1 MRTAFK
7 LPVRRAA
14 SLAAAIGAA
23 LAAASGAKAQQLE
36 EIIVTA
42 ERREASL
49 QDTPISVAT
58 FSAETMELK
67 GLETLEDVANFTPNL
82 DIKGSRG
89 NGNISPTYQIRGLSG
104 GGGATGERAT
114 AMYIDG
120 VFMPRTTGP
129 YMNVLD
135 LERIE
140 VLRGPQGTLFG
151 RNSTGGAIR
160 VFTAQP
166 GPEPEAYVRITGGDF
181 NRADLSGMVNVPLSD
196 TAAFRVQGG
205 SLSQDGYV
213 RRGTQELGGSD
224 DKIGRLQLAIEPS
237 DDLRFAISVSSVDSK
252 SDGNPQDLATFDM
265 SPDLNYEGNHADWIS
280 DFLQAA
286 GQPRLTINDP
296 RVVLDDY
303 TLPDWCFI
311 DDADPD
317 WDPACEQVNE
327 STYRQLDFNVSWQ
340 LNDTW
345 RFTSV
350 TGFSEFE
357 SDGIADWIML
367 SSQAIPG
374 HVESSVTYQEF
385 QLNGSFA
392 EGQLELVTGLS
403 YFQEDSTQR
412 GASWARQGTSVF
424 ATQNPA
430 GNGVAVGLGPL
441 GLWETLDNATSQDSE
456 SYGLFANLTW
466 YITERLGI
474 TPGVRWAFDEKQIVD
489 TSFTSNGFTPAPA
502 TDSTT
507 IQTQDD
513 WDEVDWRLTIDYE
526 ITDDIMIYATSSKAF
541 RAGAYSYTIPSWAA
555 VQSPTPGGPG
565 PNNTSDQ
572 LTASLAGSPPFV
584 PPESVQND
592 EIGIRSEWFDRRL
605 RLNLT
610 VFDMNYSDRQAAV
623 AQTVPIS
630 QNPVGFIIV
639 TQNSGDVALDGIEL
653 EGQFVVTDNF
663 LLDFSAGK
671 LDSELENVCANNGDF
686 LFPGPVEDSYSLGG
700 RWSNDLRGGSNLTV
714 ALNYGWTGKQQT
726 HPGGVLDPVSNG
738 CAASTTWFY
747 DSRYELEDYGLWNAR
762 VNFAPANGNW
772 SLALF
777 ANNLTDEV
785 YSNYASRFGGGF
797 WDSTALAIPPQNAT
811 TLPIA
816 TPQRSALGLTRGR
829 PREVG
834 VTFQYNFGG
843 DGAGSR

>member
-1 MRTAFK
+1 MRTALR
-7 LPVRRAA
+7 LPAQRVA
-14 SLAAAIGAA
+14 SLAAAISAA
-23 LAAASGAKAQQLE
+23 LVASHAAYAQQLE

-49 QDTPISVAT
+49 QEVPISVAT
-58 FSAETMELK
+58 FSAEQMELK

-160 VFTAQP
+160 VFTKQP
-166 GPEPEAYVRITGGDF
+166 GPEQEAYVRLTGGDF
-181 NRADLSGMVNVPLSD
+181 NRADLSGMVNVPINDSVF
-196 TAAFRVQGG
+196 FRAQGG
-205 SLSQDGYV
+205 VLSQDGYV

-224 DKIGRLQLAIEPS
+224 DTIGRLQLGFEPS
-237 DDLRFAISVSSVDSK
+237 DDLRFTVSVSSVDSE

-265 SPDLNYEGNHADWIS
+265 APDLNYEGNHADWVS

-286 GQPRLTINDP
+286 GQPRLTVNDP

-327 STYRQLDFNVSWQ
+327 SNYRQVDFHVSWQ

-345 RFTSV
+345 QFTSI
-350 TGFSEFE
+350 TGLSEFE
-357 SDGIADWIML
+357 SSGIADWIML

-374 HVESSVTYQEF
+374 AVDSDVTYQEF
-385 QLNGSFA
+385 QLNASFA
-392 EGQLELVTGLS
+392 EGRLNLVTGLS
-403 YFQEDSTQR
+403 YFQEDSAQR

-430 GNGVAVGLGPL
+430 GNGVAVGLGPT
-441 GLWETLDNATSQDSE
+441 GLWETLDNGTSQDSE

-474 TPGVRWAFDEKQIVD
+474 TPGVRWAADEKKIVD
-489 TSFTSNGFTPAPA
+489 TSYTSNGFTPAPG

-507 IQTQDD
+507 IQTQDE
-513 WDEVDWRLTIDYE
+513 WDDVDWRLTVDYK
-526 ITDDIMIYATSSKAF
+526 ITDDIMIYGTSSKAF
-541 RAGAYSYTIPSWAA
+541 RAGAYSYTIPSWTAA
-555 VQSPTPGGPG
+555 
-565 PNNTSDQ
+565 NNATSEN
-572 LTASLAGSPPFV
+572 LTAGLVATPPFV

-592 EIGIRSEWFDRRL
+592 EIGIRTEWLDSRL

-610 VFDMNYSDRQAAV
+610 LFDMNYSDRQAAV

-653 EGQFVVTDNF
+653 EGQFVVTDDF
-663 LLDFSAGK
+663 LVDFSAGN

-700 RWSNDLRGGSNLTV
+700 RWSNDIRSGSNLTV

-726 HPGGVLDPVSNG
+726 HPGGVMDPAAHG

-747 DSRYELEDYGLWNAR
+747 DSRYELPDYGLWNAR
-762 VNFAPANGNW
+762 VSYAPSNGNW
-772 SLALF
+772 SLAVF

-785 YSNYASRFGGGF
+785 YANYASRFGGGF
-797 WDSTALAIPPQNAT
+797 WDQTALTIPPT
-811 TLPIA
+811 TPAQTIA
-816 TPQRSALGLTRGR
+816 IPQRSALGLTRGR

>member
-1 MRTAFK
+1 MRNGLNLSVQRIA
-7 LPVRRAA
+7 P
-14 SLAAAIGAA
+14 LAAAV
-23 LAAASGAKAQQLE
+23 AAAVGTIAAAQAQQLE
-36 EIIVTA
+36 EIVVTA
-42 ERREASL
+42 ERRETSL

-67 GLETLEDVANFTPNL
+67 GLETLEDIANFTPNL

-120 VFMPRTTGP
+120 IFMPRTTGP

-135 LERIE
+135 VERIE

-160 VFTAQP
+160 VFTKQP
-166 GPEPEAYVRITGGDF
+166 GPDQEAYVRLTGGDYG
-181 NRADLSGMVNVPLSD
+181 RVDVSGMVNVPITDSMF
-196 TAAFRVQGG
+196 FRVQGG
-205 SLSQDGYV
+205 SLSQEGYV

-224 DKIGRLQLAIEPS
+224 DKIGRLQLAVEPS
-237 DDLRFAISVSSVDSK
+237 DDLRFSIALSSVDSE

-265 SPDLNYEGNHADWIS
+265 APDLNYEGNHADWIS

-286 GQPRLTINDP
+286 GQPRLSVNDP
-296 RVVLDDY
+296 RVVRDDF

-317 WDPACEQVNE
+317 WDPACEQANE
-327 STYRQLDFNVSWQ
+327 SNYQQLDFNVSWQ

-345 RFTSV
+345 AFTST
-350 TGFSEFE
+350 TGLSQFDST
-357 SDGIADWIML
+357 GIADWIML
-367 SSQAIPG
+367 SSQAIPSN
-374 HVESSVTYQEF
+374 VESDVTYQEF
-385 QLNGSFA
+385 QLNASFA
-392 EGQLELVTGLS
+392 EGRLAFVTGLS
-403 YFQEDSTQR
+403 YFQEDSR
-412 GASWARQGTSVF
+412 AWGASWARQGTSVF

-430 GNGVAVGLGPL
+430 GNGVAVGMGPG
-441 GLWETLDNATSQDSE
+441 GLWETGDNVTSQDSQ
-456 SYGLFANLTW
+456 SYGLFSNLTW
-466 YITERLGI
+466 YVTERLGI
-474 TPGVRWAFDEKQIVD
+474 TPGVRFAYDKKEIVD
-489 TSFTSNGFTPAPA
+489 SAFVSNGFTPAPG

-507 IQTQDD
+507 IQTEDD
-513 WDEVDWRLTIDYE
+513 WDDVDWRLTVDYK
-526 ITDDIMIYATSSKAF
+526 ISDDLMVYATSSKAF

-572 LTASLAGSPPFV
+572 LTASLAASPPFV

-592 EIGIRSEWFDRRL
+592 EIGFRTEWFDRRL

-610 VFDMNYSDRQAAV
+610 FFDMNYSDRQAAV
-623 AQTVPIS
+623 AQNVPIS
-630 QNPVGFIIV
+630 QSPTGFIIV

-653 EGQFVVTDNF
+653 EGQVVVTDNF
-663 LLDFSAGK
+663 LVDFSAGK
-671 LDSELENVCANNGDF
+671 LDSELDNVCANNGDF

-700 RWSNDLRGGSNLTV
+700 RWLKDMQGGSNLTV
-714 ALNYGWTGKQQT
+714 ALSYGWTGKQQT
-726 HPGGVLDPVSNG
+726 HPGGVLDPVAHG

-747 DSRYELEDYGLWNAR
+747 DSRYELPDYGLWNAR
-762 VNFAPANGNW
+762 VSYAPADGNW

-785 YSNYASRFGGGF
+785 YANYASRFGGGF
-797 WDSTALAIPPQNAT
+797 WDQTALTIPPTTPAQAIAIPE
-811 TLPIA
+811 
-816 TPQRSALGLTRGR
+816 RSALGLTRGR
-829 PREVG
+829 PREYG

-843 DGAGSR
+843 DGARSR